1 VNDGEH
7 EVERLEQA
15 IGALEERRAELGDE
29 VVDSALGP
37 MRQRLAELTTSQR
50 SRRRQVTVMFADVK
64 GYSTLVEKLDPEW
77 VGGLVDRLW
86 GELGRIVVENGGRV
100 LQHLGDGV
108 MALWGGEH
116 SFEDDA
122 EKAVRAGVA
131 MLEAMQ
137 TFESDRV
144 RAGTLQLR
152 IGINTGLVH
161 LGHVGV
167 TDEFRATGDTVNVAA
182 RLESNAE
189 PGTVLISRSTYNQVR
204 GVFDVSHVGD
214 LELKGREDA
223 VSAYR
228 VDRLRPRAFRVR
240 ARGFEGLET
249 RMVGRGAHLSRVVEA
264 HRATT
269 ESGEPRLVVVSGEPG
284 IGKSRLLFEYRDW
297 IETESTIRVR
307 WFEGRCLPDTVER
320 PLGLIR
326 DVFANRFEISDDDDP
341 ETVSDKLVAG
351 LAAVDMT
358 ASHLPA
364 TLGWLLG
371 FAANV
376 GEEDRQGLQ
385 MRRKLALDDLAQLL
399 SDLGSAT
406 PSVVVLEDLHW
417 ADPAS
422 LDLIERVVSEEP
434 RGLVIVGTARPLL
447 SEERPGW
454 LSAGALGPGH
464 DVVPLEHLPPD
475 DARELVNHILRYADR
490 APEALVSRVVDEADG
505 NPLHV
510 EELIKIFIDD
520 GVIVPSGP
528 MWEVDEERLQDHR
541 VPDTL
546 TGVLQAR
553 LDRLPPSQFK
563 ALQRASVFGRFFWA
577 DAVGA
582 LGDDRANGQAIAGL
596 IDAELVF
603 PRTPSRFQHTT
614 ELAFKHEFT
623 RAVAYDTIALAERPE
638 LHRRAAAWLD
648 SSSGLR
654 TGELALEIA
663 RHYDEAEDRDAA
675 FAWYERAAR
684 HSENQSAYDDAARL
698 WNIAAERATT
708 QQDRDRALVS
718 LGYANVVAGD
728 FEGARALL
736 LGLRTS
742 DTSDDPEAVATQMF
756 VRAELARIAIFLDGD
771 FAGARELLTEG
782 LEMASGAE
790 TVRAELMLRHQLG
803 NLAIWTGDYEEAIRI
818 HEANVER
825 AGEGAE
831 FYRRGWGLNS
841 LCFALTQSGELD
853 RAMSVADRVIRAAD
867 ELGDP
872 RLRMGGIAQKGVVA
886 LVRQEWTE
894 ALAWF
899 GEAQELNRRNGD
911 PEKFSTVANYLGEAA
926 LGAGMLPRAT
936 AQFAEALEIGRR
948 AGAVPEQLRA
958 LAGLAAVAAAEGDRE
973 LAEEGLAMVCADPAA
988 YSEIRRFV
996 RTATERYGLTVGEPI
1011 HDRLEVLER
1020 LEAVAAGRVTAG

>member
-1 VNDGEH
+1 MEGGEH
-7 EVERLEQA
+7 EVQRLEQA
-15 IGALEERRAELGDE
+15 IGALEDRRSELGDA

-86 GELGRIVVENGGRV
+86 GELGRIVVDNGGRV
-100 LQHLGDGV
+100 VQHLGDGV

-137 TFESDRV
+137 SFESDRI

-167 TDEFRATGDTVNVAA
+167 TEEFRATGDTVNVAA
-182 RLESNAE
+182 RLESSAE

-214 LELKGREDA
+214 LELKGRKEA

-249 RMVGRGAHLSRVVEA
+249 RMVGRGPHLSRIVEA

-269 ESGEPRLVVVSGEPG
+269 ESGDPRLIVVTGEPG
-284 IGKSRLLFEYRDW
+284 IGKSRLLYEYRDW

-307 WFEGRCLPDTVER
+307 WFEGRCVQDTAER

-326 DVFANRFEISDDDDP
+326 DVFARRLEISDDDDP
-341 ETVSDKLVAG
+341 EIVSEKLVAG
-351 LAAVDMT
+351 LTELD
-358 ASHLPA
+358 ASAPHLPA

-371 FAANV
+371 FAVNV

-385 MRRKLALDDLAQLL
+385 MRRKLALDDLVRAFCR
-399 SDLGSAT
+399 LGAAT
-406 PSVVVLEDLHW
+406 PAVVVLEDLHW
-417 ADPAS
+417 ADPSS
-422 LDLIERVVSEEP
+422 LDLLERVLSEEP
-434 RGLVIVGTARPLL
+434 RGLVVVGTTRPVLG
-447 SEERPGW
+447 EERPQWVSEGE
-454 LSAGALGPGH
+454 LGAGHG
-464 DVVPLEHLPPD
+464 VVPLELLPPQD
-475 DARELVNHILRYADR
+475 VRELVTHILRYADTT
-490 APEALVSRVVDEADG
+490 PEALVSRVVDNADG

-510 EELIKIFIDD
+510 EELIKILIDD
-520 GVIVPSGP
+520 GVITPAGP
-528 MWEVDEERLQDHR
+528 MWEVDEERLHDHR

-553 LDRLPPSQFK
+553 FDRLPPGQFR
-563 ALQRASVFGRFFWA
+563 ALQRASVLGRFFWA
-577 DAVGA
+577 DALDA
-582 LGDDRANGQAIAGL
+582 LGDGDTDGPAIAGL

-603 PRTPSRFQHTT
+603 PRSPSRFQHTS

-623 RAVAYDTIALAERPE
+623 RGVAYDTIALAERPE

-648 SSSGLR
+648 RNSGLR

-663 RHYDEAEDRDAA
+663 RHYDDAEDRDAA

-698 WNIAAERATT
+698 WGIAVERATT

-718 LGYANVVAGD
+718 LSYAHVVAGD
-728 FEGARALL
+728 FEEARALL
-736 LGLRTS
+736 LGLRSTEAS
-742 DTSDDPEAVATQMF
+742 DEPAAVSTQMF

-771 FAGARELLTEG
+771 FTLARQLLTEG
-782 LEMASGAE
+782 LEMAAGDE

-803 NLAIWTGDYEEAIRI
+803 NLAIWTGDYDEAIRI
-818 HEANVER
+818 HEENVER

-853 RAMSVADRVIRAAD
+853 RAMSVAERVIRAAG

-872 RLRMGGIAQKGVVA
+872 RLRMAGIAQKGVIA
-886 LVRQEWTE
+886 LFREEWME
-894 ALAWF
+894 ALAQF

-926 LGAGMLPRAT
+926 LGAGLVQRAA

-958 LAGLAAVAAAEGDRE
+958 LAGLAAVSAAEGDRE
-973 LAEEGLAMVCADPAA
+973 LAEEGLAMVKADPAA
-988 YSEIRRFV
+988 HSEVHRLV
-996 RTATERYGLTVGEPI
+996 RTVGERYELAIGEPT

>member
-1 VNDGEH
+1 VDDEH

-77 VGGLVDRLW
+77 VGDLVDRLW
-86 GELGRIVVENGGRV
+86 GELGRIVVANGGRV
-100 LQHLGDGV
+100 VQHLGDGV
-108 MALWGGEH
+108 MALWGGEQ

-167 TDEFRATGDTVNVAA
+167 TEEFRATGDTVNVAA
-182 RLESNAE
+182 RLESSAE

-214 LELKGREDA
+214 LELKGRREA
-223 VSAYR
+223 VAAYR

-249 RMVGRGAHLSRVVEA
+249 RMVGRGPHLSRLVEA

-269 ESGEPRLVVVSGEPG
+269 ESGQSQLVVVSGEPG
-284 IGKSRLLFEYRDW
+284 IGKSRLLYEYRDW

-341 ETVSDKLVAG
+341 ETVGAKLADG
-351 LAAVDMT
+351 LAALDLT
-358 ASHLPA
+358 APHLPA

-371 FAANV
+371 FAASV

-385 MRRKLALDDLAQLL
+385 IRRKLALDDLAHVLG
-399 SDLGSAT
+399 SLGSAT
-406 PSVVVLEDLHW
+406 PAVVVLEDLHW
-417 ADPAS
+417 ADPGS
-422 LDLIERVVSEEP
+422 LDVIERVLSEEP
-434 RGLVIVGTARPLL
+434 RGLAIVGTTRPLL
-447 SEERPGW
+447 REERPQW
-454 LSAGALGPGH
+454 LSAGAFGPAH
-464 DVVPLEHLPPD
+464 VVVAVEHLPPD
-475 DARELVNHILRYADR
+475 DARELVTHILRYADR
-490 APEALVSRVVDEADG
+490 PPEALVSRVVDEADG

-510 EELIKIFIDD
+510 EELIKIYIDD
-520 GVIVPSGP
+520 GVIVPAGP

-553 LDRLPPSQFK
+553 LDRIPPSQFK
-563 ALQRASVFGRFFWA
+563 VLQRASVFGRYFWA
-577 DAVGA
+577 DAVAA
-582 LGDDRANGQAIAGL
+582 LGENGDHAAAIAGL
-596 IDAELVF
+596 VDAELVF
-603 PRTPSRFQHTT
+603 PRTPSRFQHTS

-638 LHRRAAAWLD
+638 LHRRAAAWLEG
-648 SSSGLR
+648 SSGLR

-663 RHYDEAEDRDAA
+663 RHYDEAEDREAA
-675 FAWYERAAR
+675 FVWYERAAR

-698 WNIAAERATT
+698 WGLAAERATT
-708 QQDRDRALVS
+708 QQDRDHALVS

-736 LGLRTS
+736 LGLRS
-742 DTSDDPEAVATQMF
+742 DEPSPDPEAVATQMF
-756 VRAELARIAIFLDGD
+756 VRAELARIAIFRDGD
-771 FAGARELLTEG
+771 LAAARELLEEG
-782 LEMASGAE
+782 LVMAAGEE

-803 NLAIWTGDYEEAIRI
+803 NLAIWTGDFAEAIRI
-818 HEANVER
+818 HEENVER

-831 FYRRGWGLNS
+831 YYRRGWGLNS
-841 LCFALTQSGELD
+841 LAFALAQSGELD
-853 RAMSVADRVIRAAD
+853 RAVSVADRTIRAAD

-872 RLRMGGIAQKGVVA
+872 RLRMGAIAQKGLAA
-886 LVRQEWTE
+886 LFREDWTE

-926 LGAGMLPRAT
+926 LGAGMLPRAK

-973 LAEEGLAMVCADPAA
+973 LAEEGLAMVSADPAA
-988 YSEIRRFV
+988 YSEVRRLV
-996 RTATERYGLTVGEPI
+996 GTAAERYGLTVDEPI

-1020 LEAVAAGRVTAG
+1020 LEAVAAEQVSAS